1 MGVDEMKG
9 QVFII
14 ISIFVL
20 IFLLSLRIGT
30 QTTDIKSEDIFIN
43 DYDSLKRE
51 LVNTIDLSLVNR
63 QSVQNNLNSF
73 ISFSTDFYKR
83 KDYTEDID
91 YTIIEDGDVTTVYLN
106 ISMTSDSS
114 YLKQSI
120 IINRTTKVFT

>member
-1 MGVDEMKG
+1 MKG

-20 IFLLSLRIGT
+20 LFLLSLRMGT
-30 QTTDIKSEDIFIN
+30 QTTDINQEDLFIN
-43 DYDSLKRE
+43 DYNSLKNE

-73 ISFSTDFYKR
+73 VSFSTEFYKR
-83 KDYTEDID
+83 KGYEEDVD
-91 YTIIEDGDVTTVYLN
+91 YTISEAGDVTTVYLN